1 MPPHA
6 ALRMIES
13 IIRLSTVRNETGALE
28 GEEKG
33 RRGDWDEGIDEDE
46 DRPQPPPNME
56 RERPDYNKLNWN
68 GPSARKNMGGNG
80 GGGGMPSRPLLGGR

>member
-1 MPPHA
+1 
-6 ALRMIES
+6 MIES

-46 DRPQPPPNME
+46 DRPQPPPNVCVMW
-56 RERPDYNKLNWN
+56 PWSSLSSPYKSGAGCDAFLVIVGWN
-68 GPSARKNMGGNG
+68 GPNVNRCVTAHGS
-80 GGGGMPSRPLLGGR
+80 